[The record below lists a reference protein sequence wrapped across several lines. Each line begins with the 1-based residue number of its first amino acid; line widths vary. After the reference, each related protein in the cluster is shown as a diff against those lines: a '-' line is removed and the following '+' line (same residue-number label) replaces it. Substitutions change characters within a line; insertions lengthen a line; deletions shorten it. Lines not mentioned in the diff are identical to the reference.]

1 MNAFNFL
8 VSPSAFIVHRS
19 AFFIPAIIFSMRLLP
34 VVLLAAVTASAQ
46 HDITKVEPA
55 PTDAAVATPGPRKP
69 MKKYDVPDLAGARQ
83 ALGSQLIDGRLP
95 RPLIDYLARTGEV
108 AQRVSIFE
116 GGLVVLNMTGASA
129 IRKKVLIPAD
139 AVAAYRKAITA
150 EGLGAIDP
158 GSLPHPEATR
168 YAQIRAYAAD
178 GTFVERVFDPG
189 RVNPKGLEDKV
200 APMRDLLR
208 AISEDRDV
216 TTSLAGYEPRPG
228 DELVADDQKIYRVI
242 RIVDPPGVVELKCLT
257 APTTI
262 YVAKKDLKEYFVGA
276 RPREQ

>member
-1 MNAFNFL
+1 
-8 VSPSAFIVHRS
+8 
-19 AFFIPAIIFSMRLLP
+19 MRLLP
-34 VVLLAAVTASAQ
+34 VVLVLAVSASAQ

-55 PTDAAVATPGPRKP
+55 PPDAAVATPGPRKP

-95 RPLIDYLARTGEV
+95 KPLIDYIARTGDV

-116 GGLVVLNMTGASA
+116 GGLVVLNMTGAGA

-139 AVAAYRKAITA
+139 AVAQYRKAITA
-150 EGLGAIDP
+150 EGLDSIDER
-158 GSLPHPEATR
+158 SLPQPEPTR
-168 YAQIRAYAAD
+168 YAQIRAYADD
-178 GTFVERVFDPG
+178 GSFVERTFDPG
-189 RVNPKGLEDKV
+189 RVSPKSLEDRV

-216 TTSLAGYEPRPG
+216 STSVAGYDPKPG
-228 DELVADDQKIYRVI
+228 DELVADDQKIYRVV
-242 RIVDPPGVVELKCLT
+242 RIVDPPGVVELKCLS

-276 RPREQ
+276 RPQ